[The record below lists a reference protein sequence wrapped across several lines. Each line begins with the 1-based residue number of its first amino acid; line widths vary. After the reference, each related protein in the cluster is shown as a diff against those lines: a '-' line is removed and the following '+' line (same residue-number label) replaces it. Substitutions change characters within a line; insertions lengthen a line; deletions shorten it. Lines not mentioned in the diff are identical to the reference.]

1 VKGLLCAT
9 LTSLSHHPYAP
20 ASLPRDVVVAADP
33 EAIAR
38 GFHAVLSAFD

>member
-1 VKGLLCAT
+1 LLCAT
-9 LTSLSHHPYAP
+9 LISSFHHPYAP

-33 EAIAR
+33 AAMAH